1 MAQDF
6 ASNGCYIGASHIG
19 NRPEMLVSNFNH
31 TYQFTMLT
39 LSAQA
44 MFDLASK
51 QNIKSWI
58 HTVDISE
65 EGCKEAV
72 TAVSE
77 NTVRYR
83 YVLTNYD
90 KAFGKRD

>member
-1 MAQDF
+1 
-6 ASNGCYIGASHIG
+6 
-19 NRPEMLVSNFNH
+19 ML
-31 TYQFTMLT
+31 
-39 LSAQA
+39 A

-58 HTVDISE
+58 KKVDISA
-65 EGCKEAV
+65 EGCAEVV
-72 TAVSE
+72 TGVYD

-90 KAFGKRD
+90 KVFGKRD